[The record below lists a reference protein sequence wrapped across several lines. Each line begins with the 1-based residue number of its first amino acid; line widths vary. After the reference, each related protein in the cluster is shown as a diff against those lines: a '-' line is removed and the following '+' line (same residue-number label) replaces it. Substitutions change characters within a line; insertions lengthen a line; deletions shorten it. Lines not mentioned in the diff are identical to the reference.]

1 MSKIVLNPNWRRGDS
16 TGTGSYVVYGNGI
29 YVSLGGGQYVH
40 GSTATTGI
48 KTSTDGLNWTT
59 RTTDQWNCLAYGNG
73 IFVAYNNTQYGIST
87 NGITWTKYTID
98 TRSYIVSPN
107 FTCVSYVG
115 GGFVAISAT
124 PDVYKQQSF
133 THCLDGSGNLASHS
147 LTGNGIFPTNSRP
160 YAVAYG
166 NGRFVTVLSAN
177 GGYPISFNIF
187 YNIMTTTITFT
198 NSDGSISPYWS
209 SYQNDIITLGEVGV
223 YFNWVIF
230 DGFYNNKKFVAVGPD
245 NIATSTD
252 GLTWS
257 LVNTNTTAG
266 DFYGIHVNWQSV
278 IYVSPAS
285 PNLQS
290 YYVATSDNG
299 YIGYSQDAV
308 TWYMTGSTLSSPY
321 RWMSITQGANNI
333 VATGNS
339 NNLLT
344 NIIDVKCFLEGSK
357 ILCSVDGEEKYV
369 EIQNLRKG
377 DLVKTLLNGYKAV
390 DLIGSSK
397 IYNPANKLRNKA
409 RLYKLTPEKYP
420 ELTEDLVI
428 TGCHSI
434 LIDEEMTEDQRAKS
448 FELMGDIFITE
459 DRYRLLA
466 CIDERAEPYDQ
477 EGIHTIW
484 HFSLEHHFE
493 KMNYGVYANGGLMVE
508 TSSKRMMREQSGL
521 EIIS

>member
-1 MSKIVLNPNWRRGDS
+1 
-16 TGTGSYVVYGNGI
+16 
-29 YVSLGGGQYVH
+29 
-40 GSTATTGI
+40 
-48 KTSTDGLNWTT
+48 
-59 RTTDQWNCLAYGNG
+59 
-73 IFVAYNNTQYGIST
+73 
-87 NGITWTKYTID
+87 
-98 TRSYIVSPN
+98 
-107 FTCVSYVG
+107 VG

-124 PDVYKQQSF
+124 TDVAKQSF
-133 THCLDGSGNLASHS
+133 THYLDGSGNQANML
-147 LTGNGIFPTNSRP
+147 GDDIFRKDSNP
-160 YAVAYG
+160 YSVAYG
-166 NGRFVTVLSAN
+166 NGRFVTVFSGAYFS
-177 GGYPISFNIF
+177 GTKK
-187 YNIMTTTITFT
+187 YNVMTTTNYFT
-198 NSDGSISPYWS
+198 NSDGSISPVWS
-209 SYQNDIITLGEVGV
+209 SYGEDNIDVGMDYAV
-223 YFNWVIF
+223 TFNWVIF
-230 DGFYNNKKFVAVGPD
+230 DGFYNNKKFVAVAYD

-257 LVNTNTTAG
+257 RVNTNTTAG

-278 IYVSPAS
+278 IYVSPDS

-290 YYVATSDNG
+290 YYVATSDNTSGNG

-321 RWMSITQGANNI
+321 RWMSIIQGANNNI
-333 VATGNS
+333 VVTGNS

-357 ILCSVDGEEKYV
+357 ILCLVDGAEKYV

-420 ELTEDLVI
+420 ALTEDLVI

-477 EGIHTIW
+477 EGIHSIW

-521 EIIS
+521 EIIN